1 MHQQFDDKASQWIE
15 FSYADGQRKGLASE
29 RLAGLQHF
37 MPACQGKIWQD
48 EASAEACQS
57 LAGSGAASTS
67 ATAQPSNPAGKNS
80 CWHESFLCGSQ
91 VAHLLRWDDAQR
103 RAVSPPSRERDFLSL
118 ACCFKA
124 RAHERGQ
131 EYRTGRNGRDQQ

>member
-1 MHQQFDDKASQWIE
+1 MHQQFDDKASQWLE

-57 LAGSGAASTS
+57 LAGSRAASTS
-67 ATAQPSNPAGKNS
+67 ATAQPSNPAGNAILAGINL
-80 CWHESFLCGSQ
+80 SFVAAGLLICFDGMMRSGELYHLQ
-91 VAHLLRWDDAQR
+91 VGNVTFYH
-103 RAVSPPSRERDFLSL
+103 
-118 ACCFKA
+118 
-124 RAHERGQ
+124 
-131 EYRTGRNGRDQQ
+131 